1 MLLLHFVLLL
11 LCGVLLLFVL
21 PILRLP
27 LLSQPEYLC
36 LVDGVLHL
44 RPLQH
49 KDLDN
54 AARRVAQLEEL
65 LDKAQEDNTQLQLR
79 LASVRGGQVKDDDDR
94 GSSGEAAGV
103 NKERVSCANT
113 SADAS
118 KSADV
123 EPDGKTGGADGRAEA
138 QADMQVRSQ
147 GGGKEDSPEYDQR
160 SADGATHSGDSVHGD
175 TCTENVISAAEKE
188 DGRRAPSGVR
198 GTMDQ
203 GHRFAR
209 KWEIAAEEL
218 HKVRCIGRGAAGAV
232 YEGQWHGGAVAIK
245 QLEVPLDQLRDTDD
259 PVHAEMLLSFRHE
272 VSRMA
277 FLRHPNVVAFFG
289 IVWQPPSLAIVTE
302 LALGDLRGFINA
314 CSADADGGGAGG
326 VGSLSSLISRVKAGK
341 EACAGLLYLHEQ
353 TPPIVHRDVKPENF
367 LVGVDGEIKVC
378 DLGLARDMHQTRMQ
392 TEHMGGSSI
401 YIAPEV
407 HQGQH
412 FNTSCDVY
420 AMALVVWELLSLE
433 RPFHEFPEHMLPGL
447 VGWGAQRPS
456 VARLLEVAEARKD
469 GPEGAALP
477 VLVRAIQA
485 AWEQDPLVRP
495 SLEEPYSALESG
507 LKILEDGNLLRRQPA
522 SCSPRAPGGEQA
534 RIMHEVRVM
543 F

>member
-1 MLLLHFVLLL
+1 V
-11 LCGVLLLFVL
+11 
-21 PILRLP
+21 
-27 LLSQPEYLC
+27 
-36 LVDGVLHL
+36 
-44 RPLQH
+44 QH

-65 LDKAQEDNTQLQLR
+65 LDKAQEDNAQLQLR
-79 LASVRGGQVKDDDDR
+79 LASVRGSQVKDDDDR
-94 GSSGEAAGV
+94 SSTGGAARV
-103 NKERVSCANT
+103 NKERAPGANP

-118 KSADV
+118 KSADE
-123 EPDGKTGGADGRAEA
+123 EPDGKTGEADGREA
-138 QADMQVRSQ
+138 ADKQERPK
-147 GGGKEDSPEYDQR
+147 GGGKEDSPGDDQR
-160 SADGATHSGDSVHGD
+160 SADGATHSGGLVHGD
-175 TCTENVISAAEKE
+175 TCTENLISAAENE
-188 DGRRAPSGVR
+188 AGCGRRVPSGVR
-198 GTMDQ
+198 GTMDE

-209 KWEIAAEEL
+209 KWEISAEEL

-232 YEGQWHGGAVAIK
+232 YEGRWHGGAVAIK
-245 QLEVPLDQLRDTDD
+245 QLELDQLRDTDD
-259 PVHAEMLLSFRHE
+259 PIQAEMLLSFRHE

-302 LALGDLRGFINA
+302 LAHGDLRGFINA

-326 VGSLSSLISRVKAGK
+326 AGSLSSLISRVRAGK

-367 LVGVDGEIKVC
+367 LVGVGGEIKVC
-378 DLGLARDMHQTRMQ
+378 DLGLARDMHQTRMH

-412 FNTSCDVY
+412 FNTGCDVY
-420 AMALVVWELLSLE
+420 AMALVIWELLSLE

-456 VARLLEVAEARKD
+456 VARLLEVAETRKD

-477 VLVRAIQA
+477 MLVRAIQA
-485 AWEQDPLVRP
+485 AWEQDPVVRP

-507 LKILEDGNLLRRQPA
+507 LKILEDGNLLRKQPA
-522 SCSPRAPGGEQA
+522 SRSPGALGGEQA